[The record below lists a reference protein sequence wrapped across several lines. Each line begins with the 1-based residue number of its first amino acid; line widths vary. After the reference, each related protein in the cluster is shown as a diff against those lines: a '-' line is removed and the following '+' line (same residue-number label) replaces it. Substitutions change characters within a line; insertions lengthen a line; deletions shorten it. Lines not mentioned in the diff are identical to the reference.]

1 MNKNSQKFQV
11 QSTLAQK
18 IILFASIILGYVLV
32 YFITTQLI
40 VYFVDNSLNGKVY
53 NKTELRGQTFDDDK
67 YVDRV
72 NNGEGIRKEDWKKI
86 RKVSPFGNW
95 AVDLY
100 LNTDSNSRYWIQPIF
115 SFSTIS
121 FIFSIFLSTLFTSL
135 LPYKYGYFH
144 QKIIR
149 EIHYFLE
156 RIDKHINSVFSN
168 NSFNELKDQILSAN
182 PNELREL
189 ANEWKVSYDDL
200 EVLQNA
206 IAWEQSGIF
215 YRALHVISGIKLYFR
230 NHFTEKYANTIL
242 GLVYM
247 GAAFLIIIIGL
258 RGLKFIPSSEP
269 SLVFFALGLEFTI
282 LITYAFTLMF
292 SRPEDQSILVPDK
305 TTDSKT
311 IASKQM
317 ENLLRSFLKWK

>member
-1 MNKNSQKFQV
+1 MNKNNQIFQL
-11 QSTLAQK
+11 QSTLSQK
-18 IILFASIILGYVLV
+18 IILFSSILIGYILV
-32 YFITTQLI
+32 YILITNLI

-53 NKTELRGQTFDDDK
+53 NKQELRGQTFDDDK
-67 YVDRV
+67 LV
-72 NNGEGIRKEDWKKI
+72 NRINNDESIRKDDWKKI
-86 RKVSPFGNW
+86 RKVNPYGNW

-100 LNTDSNSRYWIQPIF
+100 LNTDNNSRYWFQPIF

-121 FIFSIFLSTLFTSL
+121 LIFSIFLTTLFTSL
-135 LPYKYGYFH
+135 IPLKYGYFH
-144 QKIIR
+144 HKILR

-156 RIDKHINSVFSN
+156 RIDKYVNGSFSN
-168 NSFNELKDQILSAN
+168 HSFNELKSRILSAN

-206 IAWEQSGIF
+206 IQWEQSGIF
-215 YRALHVISGIKLYFR
+215 YRTLHVVAGIKLYFR
-230 NHFTEKYANTIL
+230 NHFTEKYSNTIL

-305 TTDSKT
+305 TTDAKT
-311 IASKQM
+311 VASKQM